1 MESKQMDIKNK
12 KVVDP
17 QETKCGRCNGKGGYE
32 QPDFGDPE
40 NTHWDICPVCD
51 GTGK

>member
-17 QETKCGRCNGKGGYE
+17 QETKCSRCNGKGGYE
-32 QPDFGDPE
+32 QPDFGDPD